1 MLIYSFNCTKET
13 LFYDKNK
20 YYAFHLFLLNVI
32 CYWVRVKMI
41 LVIFNNISV
50 ISCRSVL
57 LWEET
62 RVPEKTTACQKSLTN
77 SCIPLRA
84 QRLKLATFAV
94 IHTDSIDSCK
104 SNYHT
109 ITTKTACICKWYI
122 MFVIVFSVHFFSFGT
137 VGVMQDRTK
146 YVYLFINFC
155 LIYQYPNDLHK
166 TVLVLAMSLI
176 DLPQNVPDVPPTCV
190 CTVPSV

>member
-1 MLIYSFNCTKET
+1 
-13 LFYDKNK
+13 
-20 YYAFHLFLLNVI
+20 
-32 CYWVRVKMI
+32 MI

-146 YVYLFINFC
+146 YVYLLHNIC
-155 LIYQYPNDLHK
+155 SCHK
-166 TVLVLAMSLI
+166 TTFLLCNWRSKSALFSFRKNGVAVYKTGQHSHVLFTS
-176 DLPQNVPDVPPTCV
+176 Q
-190 CTVPSV
+190 